1 MDTVPFIPL
10 ELIEWLDKKFPERTP
25 EPTATLDHIRIET
38 GKREVVRFLKVKY
51 EEQVEQ
57 EMDPT

>member
-10 ELIEWLDKKFPERTP
+10 ALIEWLDKMFPERTP
-25 EPTATLDHIRIET
+25 GPDAPLDQIRVET

-51 EEQVEQ
+51 EEQVEV
-57 EMDPT
+57 EMNPT